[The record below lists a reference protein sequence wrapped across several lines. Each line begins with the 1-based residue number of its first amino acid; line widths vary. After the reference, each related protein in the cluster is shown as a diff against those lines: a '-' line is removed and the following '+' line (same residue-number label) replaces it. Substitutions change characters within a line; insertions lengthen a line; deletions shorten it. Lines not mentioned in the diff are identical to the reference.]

1 MPTVV
6 AVKLRNYPKI
16 LWFDPV
22 LGNYKENDYVIVE
35 TERGREIGLVIDSAL
50 DVTEQQIEELKS
62 PLKPVIR
69 VLTDLDYDYVDQLE
83 AKGRESMTL
92 FRELIEKHGLDM
104 KPIEVEY
111 LFNGDRAVF
120 YFSSDERIDFR
131 ELVRELASGLHI
143 RVDMRQIGVR
153 DEARMLGGL
162 AHCGEEFC
170 CTRMGGEF
178 KPVSIRMAKEQDLPL
193 NPVKISG
200 ACGRLMCCL
209 RYEFEAYKDFK
220 TRAPKKG
227 TKVDSPLGVA
237 KINELDTPREALKM
251 RFDNG
256 KEMLIPLRDLEYR
269 KNNDGLE
276 GTYRITRETI
286 EAHADN
292 SMLIALGAL
301 DRERDLAQSSL
312 ADTPAEYR
320 PTLRPRRR
328 NKVDSEKVPP
338 EPTAPIREVVE
349 KTEPRKPKSRF
360 GKRLS
365 GLRGATRSESSERV
379 ESRQQEGSKEQPR
392 DASQKSQPSQSKS
405 SRRRGQQSQQR
416 QREQVA
422 NRKNRPER
430 QASDERISRP
440 TGSDGTTGPS
450 IGDAGSSGLG
460 GGRKKRRRRNKEGS
474 ENSGS

>member
-227 TKVDSPLGVA
+227 TKVDTPLGVA
-237 KINELDTPREALKM
+237 RINDLNTPREALQI
-251 RFDNG
+251 RFENG
-256 KEMLIPLRDLEYR
+256 KEMLVPLKDLECS
-269 KNNDGLE
+269 KDVDSSE
-276 GTYRITRETI
+276 GTYIITRETI
-286 EAHADN
+286 EAHAD
-292 SMLIALGAL
+292 SSILIALGAL
-301 DRERDLAQSSL
+301 DREKDLAQSSL
-312 ADTPAEYR
+312 ADAPAEYR
-320 PTLRPRRR
+320 PALRPRRR
-328 NKVDSEKVPP
+328 SKGDSTKAST
-338 EPTAPIREVVE
+338 EPTTIVREAAD
-349 KTEPRKPKSRF
+349 KTEPRKPKSRL

-365 GLRGATRSESSERV
+365 GLRGANRSEAPESSEP
-379 ESRQQEGSKEQPR
+379 RQQEGSKEQPR
-392 DASQKSQPSQSKS
+392 DTSQKNQPGQSRSAK
-405 SRRRGQQSQQR
+405 RRSQQSQQR
-416 QREQVA
+416 QKEQLA
-422 NRKNRPER
+422 NRKNQPER
-430 QASDERISRP
+430 QGQAEKSLRPNSSEGIAS
-440 TGSDGTTGPS
+440 PS
-450 IGDAGSSGLG
+450 IGGAVSSGLG

-474 ENSGS
+474 ESSGS